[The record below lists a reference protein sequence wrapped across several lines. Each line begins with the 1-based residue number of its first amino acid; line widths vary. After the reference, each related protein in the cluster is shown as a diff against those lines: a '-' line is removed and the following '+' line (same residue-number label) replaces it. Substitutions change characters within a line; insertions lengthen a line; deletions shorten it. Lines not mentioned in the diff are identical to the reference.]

1 MLKWRKDFFVNFLVF
16 QTALMQLKFMKNFDF
31 VMIEKKIQLFRSQT
45 FSISDFDLTS
55 IKEKYSEGL
64 HTNQQNIFGVGMAFI
79 SEA

>member
-16 QTALMQLKFMKNFDF
+16 QTALMQLKFMKNFEF
-31 VMIEKKIQLFRSQT
+31 VMIEKNPIIQEKSNIFHQWFWSH
-45 FSISDFDLTS
+45 
-55 IKEKYSEGL
+55 KYKKKYSEGL